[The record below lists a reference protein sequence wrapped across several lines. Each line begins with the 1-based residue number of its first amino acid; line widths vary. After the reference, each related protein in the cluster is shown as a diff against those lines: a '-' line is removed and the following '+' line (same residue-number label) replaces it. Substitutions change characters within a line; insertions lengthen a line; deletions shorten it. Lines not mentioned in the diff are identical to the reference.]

1 MSSEV
6 ETEAR
11 PAATPTIEDWTA
23 IPWRTLE
30 VKVFR
35 LQKRSAIR

>member
-11 PAATPTIEDWTA
+11 PGATPTIEDWTA
-23 IPWRTLE
+23 IPWRELE
-30 VKVFR
+30 VRVFR
-35 LQKRSAIR
+35 LQKRSATR